1 MCGGCDVTWVCS
13 LLSSLAFT
21 ARPARRTPAAVP
33 VLGGGWAG
41 PPDRVLAPASAP
53 PPPGPGRLGRLAGGA
68 GAWASGFWGVGV
80 EDAGQE
86 VGWDGA
92 VAVGVALQLDPT
104 FRVWYFAAERA
115 PRGGLYAHPYA
126 HNYSQD
132 FSPG

>member
-1 MCGGCDVTWVCS
+1 MSPGFVVSS
-13 LLSSLAFT
+13 LLWRSLR
-21 ARPARRTPAAVP
+21 ARPA
-33 VLGGGWAG
+33 G
-41 PPDRVLAPASAP
+41 PPLRSRSSGAGGPAPPTVVLAPASAP

-68 GAWASGFWGVGV
+68 GAWASGFWGVEV
-80 EDAGQE
+80 EDAEQE

-115 PRGGLYAHPYA
+115 PRGGLYAYPYA